1 MTAPFLAGF
10 LLFGASAQ
18 NYDSQGKRDPFMG
31 PREAAPPPNLAPP
44 APDKRPPGLTGL
56 LISEVTVAGTAASL
70 QERVVILKGV
80 DKVTYLARKGDRLF
94 DGFVADITP
103 DEVIFNREIVDPN
116 GGKRS
121 VRIVKRLYTEDK

>member
-1 MTAPFLAGF
+1 
-10 LLFGASAQ
+10 
-18 NYDSQGKRDPFMG
+18 MG

-80 DKVTYLARKGDRLF
+80 DKVTYLARKGARLF